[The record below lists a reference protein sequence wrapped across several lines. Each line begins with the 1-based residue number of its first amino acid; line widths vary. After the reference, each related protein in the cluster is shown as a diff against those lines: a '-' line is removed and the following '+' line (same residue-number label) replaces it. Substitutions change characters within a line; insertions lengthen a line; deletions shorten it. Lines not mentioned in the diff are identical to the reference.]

1 MFKKLLAAA
10 GVGGAE
16 VETELF
22 TPGVQ
27 PGGTVEGVI
36 RLRGGAVAQE
46 IASVAVEFVTRAEQE
61 YEDHEGVRDIAFGRN
76 GVHGPL
82 HLPPGAVLD
91 FRFAAR
97 APM

>member
-27 PGGTVEGVI
+27 PGGTVEGVV
-36 RLRGGAVAQE
+36 RLRGGQVAQE
-46 IASVAVEFVTRAEQE
+46 IASVGVEFVTRAEQE
-61 YEDHEGVRDIAFGRN
+61 YEDHWAGE
-76 GVHGPL
+76 L
-82 HLPPGAVLD
+82 HHRVERLAH
-91 FRFAAR
+91 
-97 APM
+97 